1 MATVNLGRVGFV
13 NKGNYTQSTN
23 YKVND
28 VVKYGLEVFAC
39 ITAHKSPSSGFD
51 SSKWIQWVGNDDVKV
66 ARANIAVTVGVS
78 GKDFT
83 TVKAAIEYL
92 SQFAP
97 IYKKGGIIAEIKIED
112 GYILKEQLLF
122 NGIDLS
128 FIRISYEGSGY
139 LKVDRDY
146 LTASFGGGYPVF
158 GVGDGANSPQL
169 NLVFD
174 CQVEQGSD
182 VASDT
187 KHGILVFR
195 ATANM
200 IGTAGAV
207 NCSGVGVYCYTGNIS
222 GHSIVGSSNKTI
234 GVYALRGGEIK
245 AQEIVGESD
254 AYIGVHALAGHIH
267 SGNLFGESTE
277 SIAIYSRSGTIS
289 AYNMEA
295 TSISGIGIL
304 CEAGSINGTNVNA
317 KSDTSLVVY
326 SLVGSIEGYTLNL
339 ENSEQS
345 NEYLCA
351 VASGGAIKSRYG
363 TWTNNGSGNKCN
375 VAAGTISSNGYVNRI
390 G

>member
-66 ARANIAVTVGVS
+66 ARAYIAVTVGVS

-122 NGIDLS
+122 DGVDLS

-139 LKVDRDY
+139 LLVDRDY
-146 LTASFGGGYPVF
+146 ITRSFDGLYPVF
-158 GVGDGANSPQL
+158 GARNGANSPQL

-174 CQVEQGSD
+174 CQVEQGSSID
-182 VASDT
+182 ADE
-187 KHGILVFR
+187 KHGIFVKN
-195 ATANM
+195 ATISC

-207 NCSGVGVYCYTGNIS
+207 RCSGFGAYVKRGVLQGAGLILASDKRSAGYINYGGLMRADTITTESRDGIGLYVQQSTVSASSIS
-222 GHSIVGSSNKTI
+222 AKSHYGYGI
-234 GVYALRGGEIK
+234 YLRGGGNAEAETI
-245 AQEIVGESD
+245 E
-254 AYIGVHALAGHIH
+254 AYSATTRAVYARGG
-267 SGNLFGESTE
+267 SNL
-277 SIAIYSRSGTIS
+277 S
-289 AYNMEA
+289 AYTLEPSNSAEA
-295 TSISGIGIL
+295 TA
-304 CEAGSINGTNVNA
+304 E
-317 KSDTSLVVY
+317 
-326 SLVGSIEGYTLNL
+326 LVGVDGGSSVRS
-339 ENSEQS
+339 NS
-345 NEYLCA
+345 
-351 VASGGAIKSRYG
+351 G
-363 TWTNNGSGNKCN
+363 TWTNNGSGDKCN